1 LLVGGR
7 DTVVFEC
14 NHQASELMR
23 AEHQLAIVPGAS
35 HLFEEPN
42 SLAHVAILASSWF
55 QQHLTHSG

>member
-1 LLVGGR
+1 
-7 DTVVFEC
+7 VFEC